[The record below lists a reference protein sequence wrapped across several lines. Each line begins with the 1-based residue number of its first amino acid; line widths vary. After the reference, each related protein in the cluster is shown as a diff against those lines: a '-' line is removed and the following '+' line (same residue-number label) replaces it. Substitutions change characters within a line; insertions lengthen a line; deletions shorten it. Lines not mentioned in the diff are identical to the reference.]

1 MAKNIGYNNVK
12 NFNKIYFES
21 ENPTLVSVYNDLNKF
36 NSPQPQKSH
45 IKERKIIV

>member
-1 MAKNIGYNNVK
+1 MAISIGCNNIK

-21 ENPTLVSVYNDLNKF
+21 KNPILVSVYNDLNKF
-36 NSPQPQKSH
+36 NSPQPRKSH